1 MIHGV
6 YEARDGYV
14 AVRAIGEK
22 ALSILAETI
31 GVEADELKPSSGN
44 LVKWF
49 RERTR
54 AEILGLLAEKIPCAS
69 VLNDEELVEDPNVV
83 EREMIVE
90 KHHPLGF
97 TYRAVST
104 GIKFSETP
112 VSIDELPPE
121 LGEDTVDV
129 LHLLGYDDREIANML
144 DEEIIIGAGA

>member
-1 MIHGV
+1 
-6 YEARDGYV
+6 
-14 AVRAIGEK
+14 
-22 ALSILAETI
+22 
-31 GVEADELKPSSGN
+31 
-44 LVKWF
+44 
-49 RERTR
+49 
-54 AEILGLLAEKIPCAS
+54 
-69 VLNDEELVEDPNVV
+69 
-83 EREMIVE
+83 MIVE